1 MRTRLKPLTLV
12 FALFV
17 ALMSTSSALAAIT
30 YTVEFRDHYGV
41 TGGLENSYISSG
53 VPGYNVQGERL
64 CTSLSDP
71 NCAMTATIFA
81 VLPYCQSAS
90 EANCVESLAVT
101 TPRVNSGAAT
111 YLRTVGNKVFEADPA
126 NGLPAGANWSLFE
139 VSSLKSAGLHSTFG
153 VKVRVE
159 LQKIPFVG
167 VKATSFS
174 AIVTPYEIG
183 TTSAAD
189 SVLSNYINPLGR
201 SSIRGTGGDINC
213 LWVKSGECGRE
224 KAFPADSTVTLKL
237 HIGNYLTS
245 WLHGRLAEP
254 TVSITQL
261 DQRQNTLTVSGKP
274 VVVPGVKGTANTEV
288 IPGKTPLQDGGGVK
302 YDSSQ
307 DTSLEQFLFFEKF
320 FNKKATVLDEVWSF
334 RSLGLESVASS
345 AADTLGVGNPLGSI
359 SSVLG
364 GAAGGLGG
372 LGGATN
378 PLTSGTKSISDLT
391 GLGASAAKCVPE
403 ASQVVGAILG
413 TDSVSSLIGLVTTN
427 ALTYA
432 AGPPKYSD
440 GFLNYKVAGLHLN
453 PDSST
458 FQGSYDLVMSSKIA
472 RCIYGFEG
480 AGPLYATVSVV
491 NSEGGETTLAT
502 ESVKEEG
509 GWLRLKA
516 RGFTFSSPTL
526 KIKLSQG
533 SPAAPA
539 QPAQTAEPTKPSAA
553 QSAQPTKPAKRI
565 AITCVKGKVVKK
577 VSGTK
582 PKCPSGY
589 AKR

>member
-1 MRTRLKPLTLV
+1 MRAQLKRLSVTL
-12 FALFV
+12 ALV
-17 ALMSTSSALAAIT
+17 VVIATGSSALAAIT

-41 TGGLENSYISSG
+41 AGGLENSYISSG
-53 VPGYNVQGERL
+53 VPGYNLQGERL
-64 CTSLSDP
+64 CTSLNDP
-71 NCAMTATIFA
+71 NCALTATIFA
-81 VLPYCQSAS
+81 VLPFCQSAS
-90 EANCVESLAVT
+90 EGNCVESLAVT
-101 TPRVNSGAAT
+101 TPRVTSGAAT

-139 VSSLKSAGLHSTFG
+139 VPGLKSAGLQSTFG

-159 LQKIPFVG
+159 LQKIPVVG

-174 AIVTPYEIG
+174 AVVTPYELG

-189 SVLSNYINPLGR
+189 GVLSNYINPLGK
-201 SSIRGTGGDINC
+201 SGIRGSGGDATC

-224 KAFPADSTVTLKL
+224 KAFPTDATVTLKL
-237 HIGNYLTS
+237 RIGNYLTS

-254 TVSITQL
+254 TVSISPL
-261 DQRQNTLTVSGKP
+261 DQRQNVLTVSGKP
-274 VVVPGVKGTANTEV
+274 VVVPGVKGSANTEI
-288 IPGKTPLQDGGGVK
+288 IPGKTPLQDGGGIK

-307 DTSLEQFLFFEKF
+307 DNSLEQFLFFEKF

-334 RSLGLESVASS
+334 RSLGLESVAS
-345 AADTLGVGNPLGSI
+345 AASDTLGVSNPLGGI

-364 GAAGGLGG
+364 SGGLGG
-372 LGGATN
+372 LGNIGGASN
-378 PLTSGTKSISDLT
+378 PLTSGAKSIGDLT

-403 ASQVVGAILG
+403 ASQIVGAILG

-427 ALTYA
+427 SLTYA

-440 GFLNYKVAGLHLN
+440 GFLNYKVAGLHEN
-453 PDSST
+453 PDGSV

-480 AGPLYATVSVV
+480 AGPLYATVSVI
-491 NSEGGETTLAT
+491 NSDGGESILAT

-526 KIKLSQG
+526 KIKLTQN
-533 SPAAPA
+533 SPAAPT
-539 QPAQTAEPTKPSAA
+539 QPAKSESTSSATSNKA
-553 QSAQPTKPAKRI
+553 SEAVPAKKI
-565 AITCVKGKVVKK
+565 SITCVKGKVVRK
-577 VSGTK
+577 VSGVA
-582 PKCPSGY
+582 PKCPTGF
-589 AKR
+589 KKK